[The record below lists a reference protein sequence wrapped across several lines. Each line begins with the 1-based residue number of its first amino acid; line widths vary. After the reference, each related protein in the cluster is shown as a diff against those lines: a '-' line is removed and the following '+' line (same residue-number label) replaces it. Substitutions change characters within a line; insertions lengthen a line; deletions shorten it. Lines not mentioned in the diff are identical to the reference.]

1 MAIMRFDKLGKLISE
16 DIALFKEKYG
26 KNLKCYKYAHL
37 PIHGIQALKKLRK
50 NGLPESCG
58 YTGTKVV
65 TTFNTPVRFNS
76 GDLGFAP
83 GYNTAT
89 SSRTVSIGSIL
100 MVYVSDQIT
109 LDNNITG
116 RTHHSQGSNK
126 LQFCRSDSGS
136 MGQAEG
142 APTVPDGTYIWLC
155 DVLNTSSTFALVQCL
170 SLD

>member
-50 NGLPESCG
+50 NGLPDWYFTVDHPMEWRDGNKIKAFTISL
-58 YTGTKVV
+58 YDTSLDDEIVLRYL
-65 TTFNTPVRFNS
+65 NETP
-76 GDLGFAP
+76 
-83 GYNTAT
+83 
-89 SSRTVSIGSIL
+89 
-100 MVYVSDQIT
+100 
-109 LDNNITG
+109 
-116 RTHHSQGSNK
+116 
-126 LQFCRSDSGS
+126 FCRSDSGS
-136 MGQAEG
+136 MGQAQG